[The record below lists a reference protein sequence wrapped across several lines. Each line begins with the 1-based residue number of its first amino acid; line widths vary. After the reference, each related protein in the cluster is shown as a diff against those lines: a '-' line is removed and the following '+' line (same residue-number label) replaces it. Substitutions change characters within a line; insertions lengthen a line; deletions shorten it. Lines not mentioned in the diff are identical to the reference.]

1 MELRTSDIPAGF
13 IPEEPVNRALELKTA
28 LGVPFRFGPLQV
40 PPLSIATAA
49 LLEVGGVEVF
59 RSQDIRDSFGV
70 AKMLYVLVNR
80 EKANELIFDWREW
93 MESDDGI
100 EFDLTDKK
108 TWHKLDHKVC
118 KFANKYKIWKKHY
131 SLKSLL
137 HLFEYVFVSF
147 NGFLMLPENQ
157 SKGGKWWFDMPSLS
171 SQILMAGNT
180 MNLSYFDAL
189 WRFPVSMASH
199 LTSQNMKQNGLKFVE
214 RPPSKP
220 FLDEYR
226 QVLYNREQK
235 GKFHPWQLREPLK
248 YEVSAMQMKI
258 NPKMGKKLA
267 EMRDNFN
274 AMSKKQ
280 LEKHNEK
287 YNKIIEKELNAV
299 KKKVGIL
306 DA

>member
-1 MELRTSDIPAGF
+1 MPAGF
-13 IPEEPVNRALELKTA
+13 IPEEPVNRTLELKTA
-28 LGVPFRFGPLQV
+28 LGVPFRFGPLKV

-59 RSQDIRDSFGV
+59 RSQDIRDSFSV
-70 AKMLYVLVNR
+70 AKMLYILIKR
-80 EKANELIFDWREW
+80 EDVKEVIFDWREW
-93 MESDDGI
+93 MESEDGV
-100 EFDLTDKK
+100 EFDLCNKK
-108 TWHKLDHKVC
+108 TWHELDHQVY
-118 KFANKYKIWKKHY
+118 KFSKKNKIWTKENY
-131 SLKSLL
+131 TLKSLL
-137 HLFEYVFVSF
+137 KVFEYVFVSF
-147 NGFLMLPENQ
+147 NGFLMLPENHE
-157 SKGGKWWFDMPSLS
+157 KGGKWWFDLPSLT

-199 LTSQNMKQNGLKFVE
+199 LTSQNMKMNGQKFVD

-226 QVLYNREQK
+226 QLVFEREQK

-248 YEVSAMQMKI
+248 YEVSTMQMKI

-287 YNKIIEKELNAV
+287 YNKIIEKELNKV